1 MCLKIF
7 TKNSIYIALFKRK
20 GHKDFFKLLKIFFVR
35 KGVSLSKGTV
45 FYHPVTK
52 NLQYINLI
60 DVLILDL

>member
-1 MCLKIF
+1 MSKNIYE
-7 TKNSIYIALFKRK
+7 NSIYIALFKRK

>member
-45 FYHPVTK
+45 LYNPVYQKLT
-52 NLQYINLI
+52 IH
-60 DVLILDL
+60 